1 MLIIYLFTLSVVL
14 LQTSLELK
22 SKLLSVVEKRVC
34 VVALLKF
41 VLSVM
46 KQLSGSNL
54 QDTTH
59 EIERLW

>member
-46 KQLSGSNL
+46 KQFSGSNL